1 MQVNYN
7 AIFDNSIFCS
17 YNANIDNS
25 IPANINLD
33 NFIFCLNIRANNL
46 YLPLQISSP
55 LSPSS
60 SLSNS
65 IPANNNL
72 DNSIFCLNIRANNLY
87 LPLQISSLIYHLI
100 ILFYERTL
108 SIRKYG
114 YNILTML
121 LLIISFSV

>member
-1 MQVNYN
+1 VQVNYN

-33 NFIFCLNIRANNL
+33 N
-46 YLPLQISSP
+46 
-55 LSPSS
+55 
-60 SLSNS
+60 
-65 IPANNNL
+65 
-72 DNSIFCLNIRANNLY
+72 SIFCLNIRANNLY
-87 LPLQISSLIYHLI
+87 LPLQISSLIYHLMI
-100 ILFYERTL
+100 ILLFYERTL